1 MTMAIFHFNVERLT
15 IKKDLILLELNIIDR
30 FFSHFGVTSGS
41 YLLGVNFTP
50 FPQITERRLVQTTEL
65 LASSF
70 VFS

>member
-1 MTMAIFHFNVERLT
+1 MDHSTPRRETGSAASEDVRTEDGELST
-15 IKKDLILLELNIIDR
+15 IPAS
-30 FFSHFGVTSGS
+30 FV

-50 FPQITERRLVQTTEL
+50 FPQITERRLVQTTDPSPSL